1 MGQAFLPNLSASGIP
16 TMCLRE
22 ALQDRMAMEMNDPV
36 PFHFIDFNPYDMQIR
51 FGRWPTRDKL
61 FGGAGFADAMFG
73 NPWLDI
79 VPVEVTGTAKFI
91 YRIIGTVVN
100 NIGTPVAGITCT
112 LYKTTDKS
120 VQGVTTTNADGQY
133 GFGVPDN
140 STLYYIIASQE
151 SPAIF
156 AGSVN
161 TLVGSL

>member
-1 MGQAFLPNLSASGIP
+1 
-16 TMCLRE
+16 
-22 ALQDRMAMEMNDPV
+22 MELDNPV
-36 PFHFIDFNPYDMQIR
+36 PWHFVDFNPYDMGLR
-51 FGRWPTRDKL
+51 FARWPGRDML

-112 LYKTTDKS
+112 LYKTADKS
-120 VQGVTTTNADGQY
+120 VQGVTTTNSLGQY
-133 GFGVPDN
+133 GFGVPDS
-140 STLYYIIASQE
+140 STQYYIIASQE

>member
-1 MGQAFLPNLSASGIP
+1 MYLKES
-16 TMCLRE
+16 
-22 ALQDRMAMEMNDPV
+22 LQDRMTMEMDDPV
-36 PFHFIDFNPYDMQIR
+36 PFHFVDFNPFDMQYR

-61 FGGAGFADAMFG
+61 FGGAGFADLMFG

-79 VPVEVTGTAKFI
+79 VPVEVTGRAGFT

-112 LYKTTDKS
+112 LYKTSDKS
-120 VQGVTTTNADGQY
+120 VQVVTTTNEFGQY
-133 GFGVPDN
+133 GFGVPDS
-140 STLYYIIASQE
+140 STQYYIVASQE

>member
-1 MGQAFLPNLSASGIP
+1 
-16 TMCLRE
+16 
-22 ALQDRMAMEMNDPV
+22 MAMETDDPV
-36 PFHFIDFNPYDMQIR
+36 PWHFVEFNPFDRNLR

-73 NPWLDI
+73 NPWLDLI
-79 VPVEVTGTAKFI
+79 PQEITGHSGFI
-91 YRIIGTVVN
+91 YRIVGTVVN

-112 LYKTTDKS
+112 LYNTSDKS
-120 VQGVTTTNADGQY
+120 VQGVTTTNEFGRY
-133 GFGVPDN
+133 GFGVPDS
-140 STLYYIIASQE
+140 STKYYIIASQE